1 MAHTAD
7 PYQAQAAVGDA
18 SKCPQGQ
25 CYFSFPQVPEGK
37 RLKLTSVSAQL
48 GDAADVIVLEGAGEV
63 AYFVTKCDPALGYLT
78 QVISFFYEAGN
89 TPTARVFVGP
99 NYTEHT
105 SLIITLV
112 GILEATS

>member
-1 MAHTAD
+1 MAHTDD

-18 SKCPQGQ
+18 STCPQGQ
-25 CYFSFPQVPEGK
+25 CYFTFPQVPAGK

-48 GDAADVIVLEGAGEV
+48 GDASDVIVLEGAGAV
-63 AYFVTKCDPALGYLT
+63 AYFVTKCDRSLGYLT
-78 QVISFFYEAGN
+78 QVVSFFYEAGD
-89 TPTARVFVGP
+89 TPTARVYVGP

-112 GILEATS
+112 GILENT

>member
-1 MAHTAD
+1 MAHAAD
-7 PYQAQAAVGDA
+7 PYQAQAGIGDA
-18 SKCPQGQ
+18 STCPQGQ
-25 CYFSFPQVPEGK
+25 CYFTFPQVPVGK

-48 GDAADVIVLEGAGEV
+48 ADASDVIVLEGAGEV
-63 AYFVTKCDPALGYLT
+63 AYFVTKCDPSLGYLT
-78 QVISFFYEAGN
+78 QVVTFFYEAGD

-112 GILEATS
+112 GILETTS

>member
-1 MAHTAD
+1 MAHD
-7 PYQAQAAVGDA
+7 PYQAQAGIADA
-18 SKCPQGQ
+18 STCPQGQ
-25 CYFSFPQVPEGK
+25 CYFTFPPVPAGK

-48 GDAADVIVLEGAGEV
+48 GDASDVIVLEGAG
-63 AYFVTKCDPALGYLT
+63 AADYFVSKCDPALGYLT
-78 QVISFFYEAGN
+78 QVISFFYEAGS

-112 GILEATS
+112 GVLETT